1 MRFGWNRLPDGRI
14 AGWVA
19 LMLCSLASACS
30 KPPPCQNEVS
40 SEELSPNH
48 QFKAVVFHRSCPD
61 APPTTNVSLLRP
73 DESPAN
79 GNGNIMSYPGNVG
92 IRVGWLTDQRL
103 AVYSFTDLRKATRR
117 ESASGITI
125 DYPAMVDAD
134 IVRPPTQPAP
144 SASASPTASP

>member
-1 MRFGWNRLPDGRI
+1 MSDRI
-14 AGWVA
+14 LAGWAA
-19 LMLCSLASACS
+19 LILCNLASACS

-73 DESPAN
+73 DESPAD

-92 IRVGWLTDQRL
+92 VRVGWVTDQQL
-103 AVYSFTDLRKATRR
+103 AVYSFADLRKATRR

-125 DYPAMVDAD
+125 DYPASIDAD
-134 IVRPPTQPAP
+134 IVRPPAQPTP